1 MIFSVCVLCAPYTS
15 QEAFAAYQFVQAAIT
30 KGHTI
35 HRVFFH
41 GDGVLNAN
49 CLNTPPQDELNL
61 HTAWVDLANTYKIE
75 LVVCI
80 ASALRRGIIDQDE
93 AQRYEKPAYSLQ
105 APFILSGLGQLIDA
119 IIESD
124 RFISFG
130 N

>member
-1 MIFSVCVLCAPYTS
+1 MIFSISVLCSPHAS
-15 QEAFAAYQFVQAAIT
+15 QEAFAAYQFVQAAIA
-30 KGHTI
+30 KGYI
-35 HRVFFH
+35 VRRVFFH
-41 GDGVLNAN
+41 GDGVLNAC

-61 HTAWVDLANTYKIE
+61 YAAWVDLANTHKIE

-93 AQRYEKPAYSLQ
+93 AQRYEKPAHSLQ
-105 APFILSGLGQLIDA
+105 PPFILSGLGQLIDA